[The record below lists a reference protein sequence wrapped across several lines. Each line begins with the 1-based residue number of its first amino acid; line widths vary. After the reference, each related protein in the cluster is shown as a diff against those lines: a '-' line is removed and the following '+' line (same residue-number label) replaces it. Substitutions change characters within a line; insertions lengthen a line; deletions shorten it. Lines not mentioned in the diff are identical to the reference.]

1 MKSML
6 GLTETFRLSPQ
17 VRAHSQ
23 SSGCEHVRRRDNVV
37 TRNQDIRRQPCSV
50 GNRRHTPQIYY
61 RVWKIIMRRVIEVL
75 AVAAALMMANASVAA
90 QLNEAETAL
99 LSAVH
104 KIRQDPIQAGA
115 FRDALSKKRTEVALK
130 MLRESGAQGLDGM
143 SIGRAP
149 PIPSGKNG
157 GIVVPAIGCAIT
169 KIIRKTKAG
178 TTESYQIHCW
188 W

>member
-1 MKSML
+1 MNLTRVPVERASFSRSQQTDLQGETAMKSML

-104 KIRQDPIQAGA
+104 KIRQDP
-115 FRDALSKKRTEVALK
+115 RS
-130 MLRESGAQGLDGM
+130 S
-143 SIGRAP
+143 
-149 PIPSGKNG
+149 
-157 GIVVPAIGCAIT
+157 
-169 KIIRKTKAG
+169 
-178 TTESYQIHCW
+178 
-188 W
+188 